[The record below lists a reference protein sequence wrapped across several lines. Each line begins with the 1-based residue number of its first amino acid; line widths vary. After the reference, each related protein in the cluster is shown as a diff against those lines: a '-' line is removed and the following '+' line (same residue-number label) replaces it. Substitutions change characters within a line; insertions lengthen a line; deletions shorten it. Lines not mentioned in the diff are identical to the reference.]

1 MARTSRQKFYIG
13 AFALQPNSMLAAVGA
28 AAEHEVVR
36 RTTIVSAWSFEVL
49 KVCRRIPGSTRV
61 KPKQLAVRV
70 LRVILGLFFVLDGVI
85 KLTGISKTVQLF
97 ERIGWGQ
104 WFRYLTGSIVLVGG
118 ALILLRLRW
127 TFLGAVLCACTVGT
141 GALLYAFNL
150 HRDPT
155 LPAVITF
162 FTVTLAVLA
171 YSERKR

>member
-1 MARTSRQKFYIG
+1 M
-13 AFALQPNSMLAAVGA
+13 
-28 AAEHEVVR
+28 
-36 RTTIVSAWSFEVL
+36 
-49 KVCRRIPGSTRV
+49 
-61 KPKQLAVRV
+61 KPKQTAVRV

-104 WFRYLTGSIVLVGG
+104 WFRYFTGAIVLAGG
-118 ALILLRLRW
+118 VLILLRLRW

-155 LPAVITF
+155 LPAVITLL
-162 FTVTLAVLA
+162 TVTLAVLA
-171 YSERKR
+171 YSERKQ